1 MKKSRELLLILVI
14 FAAFGLNYP
23 WLSIV
28 SRQLLIF
35 GIPLLYFYLFVL
47 WLLFIALVCVIVRNL
62 SRDIENNTQVNTDDV
77 K

>member
-14 FAAFGLNYP
+14 FAAFVLNYP

-28 SRQLLIF
+28 SKQLLVF
-35 GIPLLYFYLFVL
+35 GIPLLYFYLFGMWFV
-47 WLLFIALVCVIVRNL
+47 FIALVYIFVNNL
-62 SRDIENNTQVNTDDV
+62 NNNLENKTKVKTDDV

>member
-28 SRQLLIF
+28 SKQLLIF
-35 GIPLLYFYLFVL
+35 GIPLLYFYLFGL
-47 WLLFIALVCVIVRNL
+47 WLLFIALVYVLIRHASKDL
-62 SRDIENNTQVNTDDV
+62 ENKTEVKTDDV